1 MTPLQICLL
10 FSIPPLISAVKHF
23 LGTKPYFARVFA
35 ILSEEN
41 DIGKLPIEAEDGL
54 ITAEDVKAMDLTNI
68 ELVVLSAGDTGLV
81 DVLVGKGVF
90 GLHRS
95 FVLAGAK
102 TLVMSM
108 WKVSDEQTSELMIL
122 FYEFLIEEGKTRSDA
137 LRSAQMAIKE
147 RYPNTYYWA
156 AFICQGD
163 PGSLSDQVLGQ
174 IKGMEV

>member
-1 MTPLQICLL
+1 M
-10 FSIPPLISAVKHF
+10 ISAEKHF
-23 LGTKPYFARVFA
+23 LGTKPNFARVFA

-41 DIGKLPIEAEDGL
+41 DIGKLPIEAEDAL
-54 ITAEDVKAMDLTNI
+54 ITAEDVKAMDLTNT

-90 GLHRS
+90 GLRRS

-122 FYEFLIEEGKTRSDA
+122 FYEFLIEEGKTRS
-137 LRSAQMAIKE
+137 AQIAIKE
-147 RYPNTYYWA
+147 RYPNPYYWGA
-156 AFICQGD
+156 MPRRSRVTF
-163 PGSLSDQVLGQ
+163 
-174 IKGMEV
+174 